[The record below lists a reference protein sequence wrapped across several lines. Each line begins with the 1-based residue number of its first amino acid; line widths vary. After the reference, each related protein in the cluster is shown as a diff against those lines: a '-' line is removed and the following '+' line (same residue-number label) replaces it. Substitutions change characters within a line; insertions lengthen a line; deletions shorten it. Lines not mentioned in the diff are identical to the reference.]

1 MIYFITYSRVPYDDA
16 TALRT
21 FILARLFTL
30 CGFDV
35 SVIGM
40 GNTPYGEWKED
51 QGVKYISL
59 RHCSDVKL
67 TKLNNYFGF
76 KNRVKSIL
84 ASRDDIEALYVNA
97 MPLSSLLYIK
107 RYAKKRK
114 IRLVAEA
121 CEWYSP
127 EQFKFGMLSYNYLV
141 RNFYIANYI
150 DSNILAISI
159 SRYLEKYFIG
169 KNVRTARIP
178 VLLDVLGTH
187 YHKETSKK
195 KITFV
200 YAGSPGRKDYFVDI
214 IEGLSLLSSAELA
227 RIEFRLI
234 GATEDFVIDLLG
246 SKSHL
251 LSKIGV
257 SFKCLG
263 SVSREEVLENLVQAD
278 FTVLMRSPVLRYA
291 KAGFPTKVVESLAS
305 GTPVICNLTSDLG
318 DYLTDG
324 KDSIIVK
331 NCSADAFCVAARKAL
346 SLNYEQR
353 QQMYTNARETAERC
367 FDYRLYCDHI
377 NTLLE

>member
-16 TALRT
+16 TAIRT

-59 RHCSDVKL
+59 RHCRDGKL

-84 ASRDDIEALYVNA
+84 ASRDDIEALYVHAISLN
-97 MPLSSLLYIK
+97 SLLYIK

-127 EQFKFGMLSYNYLV
+127 EQFKFGKLSYEYLV
-141 RNFYIANYI
+141 LNFYIGNYI

-187 YHKETSKK
+187 YHKETSKE

-214 IEGLSLLSSAELA
+214 IEGLSLLSSEELA
-227 RIEFRLI
+227 RIELRLI
-234 GATEDFVIDLLG
+234 GVTEDFVIDLLG

-263 SVSREEVLENLVQAD
+263 RVSREEVLENLVQAD

-331 NCSADAFCVAARKAL
+331 NCSADAFCVAVRKAL

-353 QQMYTNARETAERC
+353 QQMYTNARETAQSC